1 MAANNDTM
9 AAIHEAVAQELLRLI
24 KSGEAKSSD
33 LSVAVKFLKDN
44 GIEAIAAQDSPLAN
58 LAASLPT
65 FDEDVDLPN

>member
-24 KSGEAKSSD
+24 KSGDAKSSD

-65 FDEDVDLPN
+65 FDEDVDLPH